1 MLLEKTLLFF
11 LGGGGYV
18 LVELL
23 YRGRS
28 HVTMFLAGGTAF
40 LLLGRLE
47 EVRPRLPGLLRAL
60 VGAGIITL
68 VELFFGLVFNRDYR
82 VWDYR
87 GLPGNFLGQ
96 ICPRFFLLWVGLAW
110 AAGRVYCN
118 ALSCLERV
126 APQGPGVEGTPGE

>member
-1 MLLEKTLLFF
+1 MLLEKSLLFF

-28 HVTMFLAGGTAF
+28 HMTMFLAGGTAF
-40 LLLGRLE
+40 LLGRLE

-60 VGAGIITL
+60 AGAGIITL
-68 VELFFGLVFNRDYR
+68 VELFFGIVFNRDYR

-87 GLPGNFLGQ
+87 GLPGNYLGQ

-110 AAGRVYCN
+110 AAGRVYCK

-126 APQGPGVEGTPGE
+126 APQGPGVEGPPGS

>member
-1 MLLEKTLLFF
+1 MLLEKSVLFF

-28 HVTMFLAGGTAF
+28 HMTMFLAGGTAF

-60 VGAGIITL
+60 AGAGIITL
-68 VELFFGLVFNRDYR
+68 VELFFGMVFNRDYR

-87 GLPGNFLGQ
+87 DLPGNFLGQ
-96 ICPRFFLLWVGLAW
+96 ICPRYSLMGVGLAW
-110 AAGRVYCN
+110 AAGRVYCT

-126 APQGPGVEGTPGE
+126 APQGPGVEGPPGS

>member
-1 MLLEKTLLFF
+1 MEIT
-11 LGGGGYV
+11 
-18 LVELL
+18 
-23 YRGRS
+23 S
-28 HVTMFLAGGTAF
+28 ASAF

-60 VGAGIITL
+60 AGAWVITL
-68 VELFFGLVFNRDYR
+68 VELFFGMVFNRDYR

-87 GLPGNFLGQ
+87 GLPGNYLGQ

-110 AAGRVYCN
+110 AAGRVYCKAVK

-126 APQGPGVEGTPGE
+126 APQGPGVEGTPGS

>member
-1 MLLEKTLLFF
+1 MLLEKSLLFF

-23 YRGRS
+23 DRGRS

-60 VGAGIITL
+60 VGAGVITL

-110 AAGRVYCN
+110 AAGQVYCSASK
-118 ALSCLERV
+118 ALSQERV
-126 APQGPGVEGTPGE
+126 

>member
-1 MLLEKTLLFF
+1 
-11 LGGGGYV
+11 
-18 LVELL
+18 
-23 YRGRS
+23 
-28 HVTMFLAGGTAF
+28 MFLAGGTAF

-47 EVRPRLPGLLRAL
+47 EVRPRLPRLLRAL
-60 VGAGIITL
+60 VGAGVITL

-110 AAGRVYCN
+110 AAGRVYWKASK

-126 APQGPGVEGTPGE
+126 APQGPGVEGPPGGSNRARFFWWAGSPHPSGPLALPPSP

>member
-1 MLLEKTLLFF
+1 MLLEKSLLFF

-28 HVTMFLAGGTAF
+28 HMTMFLAGGTAF

-47 EVRPRLPGLLRAL
+47 EVRPRLPGVLRAL
-60 VGAGIITL
+60 AGAGIITL

-96 ICPRFFLLWVGLAW
+96 ICPRKFP
-110 AAGRVYCN
+110 GRP
-118 ALSCLERV
+118 R
-126 APQGPGVEGTPGE
+126 